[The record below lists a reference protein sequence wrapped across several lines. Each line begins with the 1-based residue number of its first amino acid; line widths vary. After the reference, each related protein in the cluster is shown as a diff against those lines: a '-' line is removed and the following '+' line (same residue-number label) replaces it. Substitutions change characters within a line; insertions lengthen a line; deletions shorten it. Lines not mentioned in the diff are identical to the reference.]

1 MTQFLVPLDGSAYSE
16 HALDYV
22 IARAKQTPGETHV
35 HVVNVQTP
43 LSGVN
48 VKMFV
53 STDSLQTYY
62 REEGQKI
69 VEPAVAKLK
78 AKGLAATAHIGV
90 GDAGKTVV
98 DFATQVRAQEIV
110 MGSHGRGALAGAFMG
125 SVAQKVVHL
134 ASIPVVLVKSR

>member
-1 MTQFLVPLDGSAYSE
+1 MTQFLVPLDGSVYSD

-22 IARAKQTPGETHV
+22 IARAKHAAGETHV

-43 LSGVN
+43 LAGVN

-53 STDSLQTYY
+53 SSDSLQSYY
-62 REEGQKI
+62 REEGHKI
-69 VEPAVAKLK
+69 VDPAVSKL
-78 AKGLAATAHIGV
+78 AAQGITATAHIGV

-98 DFATQVRAQEIV
+98 DFATQVGANEIV

-125 SVAQKVVHL
+125 SVAQKIVHL
-134 ASIPVVLVKSR
+134 ANIPVVLVK

>member
-1 MTQFLVPLDGSAYSE
+1 MTQFLVPLDGSAYSD

-22 IARAKQTPGETHV
+22 IARAKQLAGETHV

-43 LSGVN
+43 LTGVN

-53 STDSLQTYY
+53 STESLQSYY

-69 VEPAVAKLK
+69 VEPALAKLK
-78 AKGLAATAHIGV
+78 AQGLATTAHIGV

-98 DFATQVRAQEIV
+98 EFATQVGAQEIV

-134 ASIPVVLVKSR
+134 ATMPVVLVK